1 MIPSRRIFDEHGGEY
16 DRWFDDAMMLTRPR
30 QKGKKLLIFQ
40 ENYCPFCTSFLS
52 GKCEIKKTEVKTVNG
67 CCQHRHLFRMR

>member
-40 ENYCPFCTSFLS
+40 ENYCPFCTSFLLEK
-52 GKCEIKKTEVKTVNG
+52 GEI
-67 CCQHRHLFRMR
+67 